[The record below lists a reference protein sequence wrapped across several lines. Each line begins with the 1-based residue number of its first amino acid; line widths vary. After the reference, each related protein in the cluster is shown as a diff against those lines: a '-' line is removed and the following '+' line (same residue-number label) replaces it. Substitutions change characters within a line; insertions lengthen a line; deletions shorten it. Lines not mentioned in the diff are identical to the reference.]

1 MKTDLLVESSS
12 QVETESSL
20 SSIGSRTLFTQGAE
34 SKMAAGAAC
43 RYAEAGK
50 RGATCPRWAVARRGG
65 PGSRCAPKE
74 GRSAAI
80 CARKARKPAS
90 PSYTAQMCPRGD
102 DAAGSGTVTQLRR
115 PPSDGGARHRQRGK
129 DDCLRARARLEG
141 GNRLE
146 TMVAGGQAGGDGI
159 GSNIWFGTNLSAM
172 VRDRSIRAC
181 C

>member
-1 MKTDLLVESSS
+1 MKTDLLDESSS
-12 QVETESSL
+12 QVETDSL
-20 SSIGSRTLFTQGAE
+20 LDFNHSLANQQLLRGRRCA
-34 SKMAAGAAC
+34 
-43 RYAEAGK
+43 AEALPQCCRRK
-50 RGATCPRWAVARRGG
+50 ARRHMPATGWRADGG

-115 PPSDGGARHRQRGK
+115 PPSDGGARHRQRGT

-146 TMVAGGQAGGDGI
+146 TKVTRPHAAGGSI
-159 GSNIWFGTNLSAM
+159 GPNTWFGTNLSAI